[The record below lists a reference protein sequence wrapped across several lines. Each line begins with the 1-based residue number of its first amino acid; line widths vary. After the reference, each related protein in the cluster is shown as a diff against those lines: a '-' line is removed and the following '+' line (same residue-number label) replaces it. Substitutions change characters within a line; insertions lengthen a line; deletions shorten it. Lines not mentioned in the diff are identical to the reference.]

1 MSKAKKLMVGEKLLW
16 RNWLAEELQKEFV
29 GAKGF
34 SAQNLWNM
42 RMYFIAYQAHPKLQT
57 LSRETSWS
65 HNELFADE
73 IHSTSKI
80 KN

>member
-1 MSKAKKLMVGEKLLW
+1 MVGEKLLW

-42 RMYFIAYQAHPKLQT
+42 RM
-57 LSRETSWS
+57 
-65 HNELFADE
+65 
-73 IHSTSKI
+73 
-80 KN
+80 